1 MAATDPYDESCA
13 NITSFE
19 AGRMLAD
26 LKALR
31 RSIISAWQE
40 RGIMLT
46 PEQQRELRDEIR
58 ETCELL
64 MSLTRD

>member
-1 MAATDPYDESCA
+1 
-13 NITSFE
+13 
-19 AGRMLAD
+19 MLAD

-31 RSIISAWQE
+31 RSIISPWQE

>member
-1 MAATDPYDESCA
+1 
-13 NITSFE
+13 
-19 AGRMLAD
+19 MLAD